1 MLVKIYKNKLDNLS
15 ETARNFFYL
24 VQSFGDKLKLCDFV
38 NLWMVEDRIQ
48 DLDTVNCGIFQIYS
62 KRQLV

>member
-48 DLDTVNCGIFQIYS
+48 DLDTVSCGIFQIYS

>member
-24 VQSFGDKLKLCDFV
+24 VQSFGDKFKLSDFV

-62 KRQLV
+62 KR